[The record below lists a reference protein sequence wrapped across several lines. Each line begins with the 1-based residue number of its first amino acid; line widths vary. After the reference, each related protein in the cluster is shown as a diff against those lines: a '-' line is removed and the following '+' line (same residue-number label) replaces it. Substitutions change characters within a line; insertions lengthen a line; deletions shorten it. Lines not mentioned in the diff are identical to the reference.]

1 MEISESI
8 ILEIVNAY
16 QELEYEL
23 EHDEHESIYIYT
35 QSDIASMIYK
45 RLDK

>member
-8 ILEIVNAY
+8 ILEIVSAY

-23 EHDEHESIYIYT
+23 EHDEHESIHNYT
-35 QSDIASMIYK
+35 LSDIVKMIYE
-45 RLDK
+45 RLE